1 MRHRLRWHAS
11 ATLALKQLNCE
22 KIKGMKKGF
31 MSLMLIDVNVEM
43 WTVIVSCSQFLP
55 LPLVESEFVS
65 FEFEDLDLDDKEL
78 GGNLTWLEPI
88 DMTQVT
94 SYAGNSD

>member
-1 MRHRLRWHAS
+1 
-11 ATLALKQLNCE
+11 
-22 KIKGMKKGF
+22 MKKGF